1 MRARS
6 FVANRTTSDGRVTET
21 SIPRIMNEPFGGGAL
36 ARAAMDDSVP
46 RDWFLARP
54 RGAEEWRSHA
64 ESVRSSF
71 PGARWLETLRPA
83 IAATGAAAERLERV
97 AAGHGVVITTG
108 QQPGL
113 FGGPGYTWLKAM
125 SAIALAEKFEH
136 HTGIPAVPLFWAA
149 TDDADF
155 AEASFTTVAIGA
167 ECRRISIE
175 RAGDEGLVMSQMP
188 LGDLS
193 AALAAFLE
201 ATRSAPHR
209 GVVEAVER
217 AYTPDATVGNAYV
230 NLLRHVLEPLG
241 MPVIDAWHPAVREA
255 ARPVLVK
262 ALGRAATIDEAVS
275 MRSVTI
281 ERAGYRA
288 QVARVPRLSLV
299 FRSSAGVKERVP
311 IAQAGDAV
319 RREDLVLSANVLLR
333 PIVERCIVPTI
344 AYVGG
349 PGEMAYF
356 AQVGAVAEAMGAPMP
371 LLVPRWSATVVE
383 PAVDRMLGRLG
394 MMVDDVRVPHRAER
408 RIGERA
414 LAPAV
419 RDAMQALQGAVEE
432 HMANVARTTSAAALS
447 APEVIEGARK
457 QLLHRVD
464 RLERRLRAAATKSE
478 VNAVRDLAAIRATLL
493 PEGERQERRL
503 NYLPFFARYGE
514 PLLARLREG
523 AALHA
528 AALIGSR

>member
-1 MRARS
+1 MTDPA
-6 FVANRTTSDGRVTET
+6 
-21 SIPRIMNEPFGGGAL
+21 IPRILNEPFGGGAL
-36 ARAAMDDSVP
+36 TRAAMDGSVP
-46 RDWFLARP
+46 KGWYLARP

-71 PGARWLETLRPA
+71 PGARWLQTLRPA

-125 SAIALAEKFEH
+125 SAIALAERFEH
-136 HTGIPAVPLFWAA
+136 DTGIPAVPLFWAA

-167 ECRRISIE
+167 ECRRIAID
-175 RAGDEGLVMSQMP
+175 RAGADGLVMSQMP

-193 AALAAFLE
+193 SAMAAFLE

-209 GVVEAVER
+209 AVVEAVER
-217 AYTPDATVGNAYV
+217 SYTREATVGGAYV
-230 NLLRHVLEPLG
+230 QLLRQLLEPLG
-241 MPVIDAWHPAVREA
+241 MPVIDAWHPAVRGA
-255 ARPVLVK
+255 ARPVLVE
-262 ALGRAATIDEAVS
+262 ALGRAAVIDEAVS

-281 ERAGYRA
+281 ERAGYRS

-299 FRSSAGVKERVP
+299 FRSTGGVKERVP
-311 IAQAGDAV
+311 LSQAGDAA
-319 RREDLVLSANVLLR
+319 RRDELVLSANVLLR
-333 PIVERCIVPTI
+333 PIVERRIVPTI

-371 LLVPRWSATVVE
+371 LVVPRWSATVVE

-414 LAPAV
+414 LAPTV
-419 RDAMQALQGAVEE
+419 RDAMQALHAAVEE
-432 HMANVARTTSAAALS
+432 HVANVSRTTAAVSLS
-447 APEVIEGARK
+447 APEVVEGARK
-457 QLLHRVD
+457 QLLHRVE

-478 VNAVRDLAAIRATLL
+478 TNAVRDLAAIRATLL

-503 NYLPFFARYGE
+503 NFLPFFARYGE
-514 PLLARLREG
+514 PLIARLKDG